1 MKQEIVYVGIDVAK
15 AHLDVAWEKQ
25 FHRLPN
31 DVAGTK
37 QLLCLLKAIAGEVQ
51 VICEVSGG
59 YERVLV
65 GALQSAG
72 VAVSVVQASR
82 VRQFARAAVAFWP
95 RAIRL
100 MPPSCAPLAKR
111 CNPSLS

>member
-37 QLLCLLKAIAGEVQ
+37 QLLCLLKAIAGEGQ
-51 VICEVSGG
+51 LI
-59 YERVLV
+59 YEAR
-65 GALQSAG
+65 QSAG

-82 VRQFARAAVAFWP
+82 ARQFARAAVAFWP